1 MQYQWIYGTHI
12 YELSNSAPF
21 DVVSIDGIDTAA
33 IDPITEQGPL
43 QHGDSDI
50 DMRLQPRIVQMVL
63 QARTTNT
70 YSHESNRELFNRIFT
85 PSRQLGKLRITYNN
99 LRVFEIVARCLGNSG
114 IRRSLV
120 DDQLL
125 RAGVALRCPDP
136 LWYNPEMHSIS
147 FGIAAGN
154 SAFSVPTPV
163 PTPMGSSVLNQTTTI
178 NYAGTFAEFPLFL
191 VYGPIADPKIVNA
204 STGRKIDL
212 TGITIANGSYYTI
225 DLRYG
230 RKFVYKNGDTSDI
243 RTGEVTTDSQL
254 ATFAI
259 EADPDVADGV
269 NPITITGTSANSVTQ
284 VYMQYYDR
292 YSGI

>member
-1 MQYQWIYGTHI
+1 MQYQWIYGTHT
-12 YELSNSAPF
+12 YELSDSAPF
-21 DVVSIDGIDTAA
+21 EVVSIDGIDIASVS
-33 IDPITEQGPL
+33 PVTEQGPL
-43 QHGDSDI
+43 QHGDTDV
-50 DMRLQPRIVQMVL
+50 DMRLDPRIIQMVL
-63 QARTTNT
+63 QARTTAV
-70 YSHESNRELFNRIFT
+70 YDHETNRATFNRIFT
-85 PSRQLGKLRITYNN
+85 PSTQLGKLRITYNN
-99 LRVFEIVARCLGNSG
+99 ASVYEIVARCLGNTG
-114 IRRSLV
+114 VRRSLV

-125 RAGVALRCPDP
+125 KAGIAFRCPDP
-136 LWYNPEMHSIS
+136 LWYNPEMHSLS

-191 VYGPIADPKIVNA
+191 VYGPIVDPKIVNSA
-204 STGRKIDL
+204 TGKKIDL
-212 TGITIANGSYYTI
+212 TGITIASGSYYTI

-230 RKFVYKNGDTSDI
+230 RKFAYKNGDTTDL

-259 EADPDVADGV
+259 EADPTVADGI